1 MKLLKSSLKI
11 VLANDSNSLYLNL
24 FINKERWGWMK
35 SETSTSRSVPDLS
48 INIDDICNVI
58 LITQLSSGEIPWCEG
73 QKTDP
78 WDHVEAAMGLSI
90 GGYLTEARQAFEW
103 MVRNQNEDGSWFSA
117 YRQGVPEDKTRDANM
132 SSYIAV
138 GVFHHYLI
146 TGDLGFLERMWET
159 LSAAIDFALRLQ
171 TPEGEIHWAISP
183 EGQVDPMALL
193 TGSSSIYMSLKCALA
208 IAKILGYPVPAWRS
222 ALIKL
227 GDAIR
232 NKPHLFNVTKFRYSM
247 YWFYPI
253 LAGVLTGVDAQKRI
267 DKYWKKYIIEERGVR
282 CVHDEPWVTVAESSE
297 LTIALAAMGNFELA
311 KIVFSWIVDRRYD
324 DGSYW
329 CGFTCPDIIVWPEDK
344 ITWTNAVALMA
355 ADAIYNLTP
364 AGQIFSHEFWENFDF
379 LT

>member
-1 MKLLKSSLKI
+1 ME
-11 VLANDSNSLYLNL
+11 
-24 FINKERWGWMK
+24 F
-35 SETSTSRSVPDLS
+35 ETSTSRSVPDLS

-58 LITQLSSGEIPWCEG
+58 LTAQLPGGEIPWCNG

-78 WDHVEAAMGLSI
+78 WDHVEAVMGLSI
-90 GGYLTEARQAFEW
+90 GGYLAEARAGFEW
-103 MVRNQNEDGSWFSA
+103 MMRTQNEDGSWFSS
-117 YRQGVPEDKTRDANM
+117 YMQGTPEDKTRDANM

-138 GVFHHYLI
+138 GVWHHYLI
-146 TGDLGFLERMWET
+146 TGEYGFLERMWAT
-159 LSAAIDFALRLQ
+159 VAAAIDFALRLQ

-183 EGQVDPMALL
+183 QGKVDPMALL
-193 TGSSSIYMSLKCALA
+193 TGSSSIFMSLKCALA
-208 IAKILGYPVPAWRS
+208 IAKILGHPAPAWNA

-232 NKPHLFNVTKFRYSM
+232 NKSHLFNVTKSRFSM

-253 LAGVLTGVDAQKRI
+253 LAGVLTGKDAQARI

-282 CVHDEPWVTVAESSE
+282 CVHDEPWVTIAESSE

-311 KIVFSWIVDRRYD
+311 KIVFSWIVDRRFD

-329 CGFTCPDIIVWPEDK
+329 CGFTCPDIIIWPEDK
-344 ITWTNAVALMA
+344 ITWTNAVALIA

-364 AGQIFSHEFWENFDF
+364 AGQLFSHEFWQNFDF
-379 LT
+379 ANRP

>member
-1 MKLLKSSLKI
+1 
-11 VLANDSNSLYLNL
+11 
-24 FINKERWGWMK
+24 MK
-35 SETSTSRSVPDLS
+35 SETSISRSVSDLS
-48 INIDDICNVI
+48 IDMDDICNVI
-58 LITQLSSGEIPWCEG
+58 LNAQLPSGEIPWCEG

-78 WDHVEAAMGLSI
+78 WDHVETAMGLSV
-90 GGYLTEARQAFEW
+90 GGYLPQARRAYEW
-103 MVRNQNEDGSWFSA
+103 MAQNQNEDGSWFSA
-117 YRQGVPEDKTRDANM
+117 YMKGVPEDKTRDANM
-132 SSYIAV
+132 SCYIAV

-146 TGDLGFLERMWET
+146 TGDLSFLDRMWQT
-159 LSAAIDFALRLQ
+159 VSAGIDFALGLQ
-171 TPEGEIHWAISP
+171 APDGEIYWAISP
-183 EGQVDPMALL
+183 KGKVDPMALL

-208 IAKILGYPVPAWRS
+208 IAKTLGHKMPAWHF
-222 ALIKL
+222 ALNRL

-232 NKPHLFNVTKFRYSM
+232 NKPHLYNVTKSRFSM

-253 LAGVLTGVDAQKRI
+253 LAGVLTGADAQARI

-282 CVHDEPWVTVAESSE
+282 CVHDEPWVTIAESSE

-355 ADAIYNLTP
+355 ADAIYSLTP
-364 AGQIFSHEFWENFDF
+364 AGQIFSHEFWENMG
-379 LT
+379 LSL

>member
-1 MKLLKSSLKI
+1 MK
-11 VLANDSNSLYLNL
+11 
-24 FINKERWGWMK
+24 F
-35 SETSTSRSVPDLS
+35 ETSVSRSVPDLS
-48 INIDDICNVI
+48 INIDEICNVI
-58 LITQLSSGEIPWCEG
+58 LTNQLSSGEIPWCEG

-90 GGYLTEARQAFEW
+90 GGYLAEARAAFDW
-103 MVRNQNEDGSWFSA
+103 MVGNQNKDGSWYSA
-117 YRQGVPEDKTRDANM
+117 YMQGVPEDRTRDANM

-146 TGDLGFLERMWET
+146 TGDLGFLERMWKP
-159 LSAAIDFALRLQ
+159 LAAAINFALRLQ
-171 TPEGEIHWAISP
+171 TPDGEIHWAISP
-183 EGQVDPMALL
+183 EGKVDPMALL
-193 TGSSSIYMSLKCALA
+193 TGSSSIFMSLKCALA
-208 IAKILGYPVPAWRS
+208 VAKILGHPVPDWQS
-222 ALIKL
+222 ALLKL

-232 NKPHLFNVTKFRYSM
+232 NKPHLFNVTKSRFSM

-253 LAGVLTGVDAQKRI
+253 LAGVLKAADAQKRI
-267 DKYWKKYIIEERGVR
+267 DKYWKKYIIEERGAR

-311 KIVFSWIVDRRYD
+311 KIVFSWIVDCRYD

-329 CGFTCPDIIVWPEDK
+329 CGFTCPDIIVWPEEK

-364 AGQIFSHEFWENFDF
+364 AGQIFSHEFWKNMN
-379 LT
+379 L

>member
-1 MKLLKSSLKI
+1 
-11 VLANDSNSLYLNL
+11 
-24 FINKERWGWMK
+24 MK
-35 SETSTSRSVPDLS
+35 SETSIRRSAPDLS
-48 INIDDICNVI
+48 INIDDICKVI
-58 LITQLSSGEIPWCEG
+58 VDTQLTSGEIPWCKG

-78 WDHVEAAMGLSI
+78 WDHVEAAMGLSS
-90 GGYLTEARQAFEW
+90 GGYLTEARAAFDW

-117 YRQGVPEDKTRDANM
+117 YRQGVPQDRTRDANM

-146 TGDLGFLERMWET
+146 TADLGFLEHMWKT
-159 LSAAIDFALRLQ
+159 VSSAIDFALRLQ

-183 EGQVDPMALL
+183 EGQVDPMSLL

-208 IAKILGYPVPAWRS
+208 IAKILGHQAPAWGS

-232 NKPHLFNVTKFRYSM
+232 TKPHLFNVTKSRYSM

-253 LAGVLTGVDAQKRI
+253 IAGVLTGADAQKRI

-282 CVHDEPWVTVAESSE
+282 CVHDEPWVTIAESSE
-297 LTIALAAMGNFELA
+297 LTIALAAMGNLELA
-311 KIVFSWIVDRRYD
+311 RIVFSWIVDRRYP

-329 CGFTCPDIIVWPEDK
+329 CGFTCPDIIIWPEDK
-344 ITWTNAVALMA
+344 ITWTNAVALLA

-364 AGQIFSHEFWENFDF
+364 AGQIFSHEFWENSDF
-379 LT
+379 SS